1 MFQNLLL
8 IMSLSGTSVCIIY
21 ILQYPLLKRYVSLKW
36 RYRMLK
42 TALLFF
48 LIPFPECKF
57 QLIVMLHKIFPGLSE
72 KNINTNVFLDLEEAV
87 IVYTDRIWLSEKV
100 RNTYVILLIMVV
112 IALFIMGKR
121 MLQYK
126 KMMRGLSD
134 DPGIEIDRKHVK
146 LFTEI
151 KKELGIRKSI
161 RFWGS
166 EYCRT
171 PMTVGIR
178 SSSVIFPVWDEAET
192 DDMLYGD
199 MIRHELVHIK
209 HHDLLIRFM
218 GMLVMAVH
226 WFNPFSYFLYYELA
240 NISEMYCDSVVME
253 GKGQEERS
261 RYSNLII
268 DLATESNGDGRPG
281 FFAGVADNSRN
292 KRGCKRRILEMK
304 INRKYKTV
312 LSVIMMGIICTVGG
326 MTVFAYDKP
335 VTFYCG
341 EKYDDNIEF
350 TISTEA
356 PEQVKEELP
365 YDCFFTDING
375 TIYDAEDHGEISKTI
390 CKHEYISGITTRH
403 RRDGKGGCALE
414 KYEAQICKICHNVKT
429 GNLISTYTYVK
440 CPHE

>member
-1 MFQNLLL
+1 MYHLYLAV
-8 IMSLSGTSVCIIY
+8 SVTEKIRFAEMEI
-21 ILQYPLLKRYVSLKW
+21 PHVENG
-36 RYRMLK
+36 
-42 TALLFF
+42 APFF

-161 RFWGS
+161 RFLGS

-261 RYSNLII
+261 RYSNL
-268 DLATESNGDGRPG
+268 T
-281 FFAGVADNSRN
+281 
-292 KRGCKRRILEMK
+292 C
-304 INRKYKTV
+304 
-312 LSVIMMGIICTVGG
+312 
-326 MTVFAYDKP
+326 
-335 VTFYCG
+335 
-341 EKYDDNIEF
+341 
-350 TISTEA
+350 
-356 PEQVKEELP
+356 
-365 YDCFFTDING
+365 
-375 TIYDAEDHGEISKTI
+375 
-390 CKHEYISGITTRH
+390 
-403 RRDGKGGCALE
+403 CA
-414 KYEAQICKICHNVKT
+414 
-429 GNLISTYTYVK
+429 S
-440 CPHE
+440 